1 MKELNTIQYIERRP
15 VVQTKKTPLF
25 ILIHGYGSNEE
36 DLFSFAQDLPE
47 NAHIISVRALH
58 TTQFGGF
65 AWYDISFVNN
75 EKWTDEEQA
84 IASRDKLVEFIDAI
98 ILQEN
103 LDADNVTLM
112 GFSQGAILSYA
123 ISLNNPEKIKNVAI
137 LSGYPEHKIIADFDE
152 TADFS
157 HLNFFVSH
165 GTEDVVLPIE
175 LGKMGEEFLNSLQI
189 KFEYHE
195 YRSGHGIVPQNYF
208 DLMAW
213 IKDFSA

>member
-1 MKELNTIQYIERRP
+1 MKELNAIQYIERKP
-15 VVQTKKTPLF
+15 VVKTEKTPLF
-25 ILIHGYGSNEE
+25 VLIHGYGSNEE
-36 DLFSFAQDLPE
+36 DLFSFANDLPE

-58 TTQFGGF
+58 NTQFGGF
-65 AWYDISFVNN
+65 AWYDINFVDN
-75 EKWTDEEQA
+75 EKWTDVEQA
-84 IASRDKLVEFIDAI
+84 IESRDKLVKFIDAI
-98 ILQEN
+98 IAQEN

-123 ISLNNPEKIKNVAI
+123 ISLNYPEKIKNVAI
-137 LSGYPEHKIIADFDE
+137 LSGYPESKIIADFNQ

-165 GTEDVVLPIE
+165 GTEDVVLPID
-175 LGKMGEEFLNSLQI
+175 LGKMGEEFLNSLNI

-195 YRSGHGIVPQNYF
+195 YRSGHGIIPQNYF

-213 IKDFSA
+213 IKNF